1 MVGGSGMFIDALTI
15 GLDDIPT
22 DKTLREELNR
32 LVDEDGLNS
41 LLSELKEKDPEFY
54 LIVDKQN
61 PVRVIRA
68 IEAIRL
74 TGRPF
79 TELRKSTKRNL
90 PFAIRRFVIEHPREK
105 LYERINHR
113 VDLMMEAGL
122 LKEVENVFPKRHLNA
137 LRTVGY
143 TELFAYLNHE
153 ITLNEAVDL
162 IKQNSRRYAKRQ
174 MTWFRKHQDA
184 VWIPFDTSEKMI
196 QNIVDELVKH

>member
-22 DKTLREELNR
+22 DKVLREELNR
-32 LVDEDGLNS
+32 QVMEDGLNS

-54 LIVDKQN
+54 SIVDKQN

-74 TGRPF
+74 TGKTF

-90 PFAIRRFVIEHPREK
+90 AFSIHRFVIEHPREQ

-122 LKEVENVFPKRHLNA
+122 LKEVEHVFPKRHLNA

-143 TELFAYLNHE
+143 TELFAYLNNE
-153 ITLNEAVDL
+153 ITLNEAIDL

-174 MTWFRKHQDA
+174 LTWFRKHQDA
-184 VWIPFDTSEKMI
+184 IWIPYDTTENMT
-196 QNIVDELVKH
+196 QNILDELVKY